1 MEIILLDDVEAL
13 GEAGDIITVKPG
25 YARNFLFPR
34 GLAVRSSKR
43 NRALS
48 DEKKRVSELRK
59 QREVDGHL
67 HLAEQVKKTEI
78 TIEVQVGEEEKVFGS
93 VTTLDIHKAVTDKG
107 INLEKSDIIL
117 EEPIKA
123 LGIYHVPVKITK
135 DLESEIKLY
144 VIKS

>member
-1 MEIILLDDVEAL
+1 MEIILLDDVDAL

-25 YARNFLFPR
+25 YARNYLFPR

-59 QREVDGHL
+59 LRLVEGHI
-67 HLAEQVKKTEI
+67 HLAEQVKKTEV
-78 TIEVQVGEEEKVFGS
+78 TIEVQVGEEEKIFGS
-93 VTTLDIHKAVTDKG
+93 VTTLDIQKAVSDKG
-107 INLEKSDIIL
+107 IDLDKGAILL

-123 LGIYHVPVKITK
+123 LGIYHIPVKIAA
-135 DLESEIKLY
+135 DLKSEIKLY
-144 VIKS
+144 VIKG

>member
-67 HLAEQVKKTEI
+67 HLAEQVKKL
-78 TIEVQVGEEEKVFGS
+78 S
-93 VTTLDIHKAVTDKG
+93 LIH
-107 INLEKSDIIL
+107 I
-117 EEPIKA
+117 
-123 LGIYHVPVKITK
+123 
-135 DLESEIKLY
+135 
-144 VIKS
+144 

>member
-48 DEKKRVSELRK
+48 DEKKR
-59 QREVDGHL
+59 
-67 HLAEQVKKTEI
+67 
-78 TIEVQVGEEEKVFGS
+78 EVQVGEEEKVFGS

>member
-1 MEIILLDDVEAL
+1 MEVILLDDVEAL

-48 DEKKRVSELRK
+48 DEKKRVSKLRK
-59 QREVDGHL
+59 QREVEGHL

-78 TIEVQVGEEEKVFGS
+78 TIEVQVGEEEKIFGS

-107 INLEKSDIIL
+107 INLDKGAILL

-123 LGIYHVPVKITK
+123 LGIYHIPVKITT

-144 VIKS
+144 VIKG